1 MRVNRWNIARR
12 CVQLLVVALLAT
24 PTFGW
29 TLFEGNLASAS
40 LLGLKLSDPLA
51 ALQILLLT
59 GGLALQVLIGTL
71 TVLVV
76 YWIFGGRSFCG
87 WICPV
92 HLLTDMLDLIPGR
105 DHLARWKNEWKWVSL
120 GVVVALTLLSGLPV
134 FETVSPISITGRALN
149 FGVGPGL
156 IILLLIVVVELFLIR
171 RVWCRSLCPLGA
183 VYAGLGRISPLKVV
197 YRNDLCTHCGR
208 CQQVCFV
215 PEVLEPAIER
225 GASLVQSGECT
236 RCAACI
242 GDCPVNALTFGY
254 RKP

>member
-1 MRVNRWNIARR
+1 MTVNRWRLARR
-12 CVQLLVVALLAT
+12 SVQLLTVVLLAT
-24 PTFGW
+24 PAMGW
-29 TLFEGNLASAS
+29 HFFEGTLGSAS

-59 GGLALQVLIGTL
+59 GSLTLQVVLGVS
-71 TVLVV
+71 TVVV
-76 YWIFGGRSFCG
+76 FYWLLGGRSFCG

-92 HLLTDMLDLIPGR
+92 HLLTDLTDRLPGR
-105 DHLARWKNEWKWVSL
+105 GSLKRWGNGWKWGSL
-120 GVVVALTLLSGLPV
+120 AVMVILSLVLGLPA
-134 FETVSPISITGRALN
+134 FETLSPIGISGRALS
-149 FGVGPGL
+149 FGPGSEISVL
-156 IILLLIVVVELFLIR
+156 VLIVLAELFLIR

-197 YRNDLCTHCGR
+197 YHSELCTHCGR

-215 PEVLEPAIER
+215 PEVLDPPLLQ
-225 GASLVQSGECT
+225 GAATVQSGECT

-242 GDCPVNALTFGY
+242 GDCPVNALVFGY